1 MLKWLTWFR
10 WATLMIALSGASYYG
25 YRTTPWSCMD
35 ATVSAYWVAAIGTTG
50 TLFGTMWLASSE
62 VRTRQRERMALAVI
76 QAAHCQHRI
85 QAALKGFEHIVELLG
100 PSDKNKTLI
109 PINNRMRAIE
119 TIDSIPL
126 IDNQELIALV
136 PLEGNCAIKI
146 ASVQNALGN
155 LRRHIVSIRAIQPP
169 RLGVQQMVGI
179 DLDGAY
185 YAAAIAQT
193 QVERIWGVMDTFRE
207 ATGTDR

>member
-1 MLKWLTWFR
+1 MLTWLTWFR
-10 WATLMIALSGASYYG
+10 WVTLMIALSVVSYYG
-25 YRTTPWSCMD
+25 YRTIPWSCMD
-35 ATVSAYWVAAIGTTG
+35 ATVSAYWVAAIGTMG
-50 TLFGTMWLASSE
+50 TLIGTVWLASSE
-62 VRTRQRERMALAVI
+62 ARKRRKEKMALAVI
-76 QAAHCQHRI
+76 QAAHCQYKI
-85 QAALKGFEHIVELLG
+85 QASLKSFEHIVKLLG
-100 PSDKNKTLI
+100 PSDKTLI
-109 PINNRMRAIE
+109 PINNRMSAIE

-155 LRRHIVSIRAIQPP
+155 LRSHIASIPIIQPQ

-185 YAAAIAQT
+185 FAAAIAQT
-193 QVERIWGVMDTFRE
+193 QVERLWGVMKTFRE
-207 ATGTDR
+207 VTGTDR